1 VFSDIEV
8 INDQEESSEAAE
20 QWKWS
25 FNDIYG
31 ADYASAFSV
40 VPTAPPEIIKAF
52 NIHGDTKLHRNQSK
66 KRPIPDDVRR
76 DLMNYSREII
86 NQWMASG
93 IVDDE
98 LKAKCHALAAKYN
111 QVWIW

>member
-1 VFSDIEV
+1 MTKKSQVKQQNNGSGV
-8 INDQEESSEAAE
+8 LTTSTE
-20 QWKWS
+20 QTTPPL
-25 FNDIYG
+25 
-31 ADYASAFSV
+31 SV

-52 NIHGDTKLHRNQSK
+52 NIHGDTKLHQNQSR
-66 KRPIPDDVRR
+66 KRSIPDDVRR